1 MRVVGSKT
9 YFARRKQPQAP
20 TDLAD
25 HLCIRARMPT
35 GAPVGWEFV
44 RRGTPFTMDVT
55 GPLVLDEALLM
66 YEAARDGLGLAM
78 LADWYVKDDL
88 KKGRLISVL
97 MPAYPPLSLY
107 YSGRRNV
114 PAPLRALIELIR
126 ERDLPA

>member
-1 MRVVGSKT
+1 
-9 YFARRKQPQAP
+9 
-20 TDLAD
+20 
-25 HLCIRARMPT
+25 
-35 GAPVGWEFV
+35 
-44 RRGTPFTMDVT
+44 MDVT

-66 YEAARDGLGLAM
+66 YEAVRDGLGLAM

-97 MPAYPPLSLY
+97 DDWMPAYPPLSLY

-126 ERDLPA
+126 ELGLPA